1 MHSKQALIPFVV
13 LLITSL
19 AGVYYKNV
27 NSSGASQENCDL
39 SLGKC
44 TFVYGDDE
52 ISVNFLSPIVTEEEV
67 LLSVELPPNVKL
79 TEAWIEGLNMFM
91 GKTPVIEEAG
101 RYVTFLGSCNLDTMH
116 WQLNMKVEDKNGQV
130 TSYSAVFSTS
140 RN

>member
-1 MHSKQALIPFVV
+1 MYSKQALILFLA
-13 LLITSL
+13 LLAISL

-67 LLSVELPPNVKL
+67 LLSLELPPNVKL

-101 RYVTFLGSCNLDTMH
+101 RYVTFLGSCNLDTMQ

-130 TSYSAVFSTS
+130 TSYSAVFYTS
-140 RN
+140 SE

>member
-1 MHSKQALIPFVV
+1 MYSKQSLILFVALLVISF
-13 LLITSL
+13 

-27 NSSGASQENCDL
+27 NNSGASQENCDL
-39 SLGKC
+39 NLGKC
-44 TFVYGDDE
+44 TFVYGDNK

-67 LLSVELPPNVKL
+67 LLSLELPPNVKL

-101 RYVTFLGSCNLDTMH
+101 HYVTFLGSCNLDKMH

-130 TSYSAVFSTS
+130 SSYSAVFYTS
-140 RN
+140 RE

>member
-1 MHSKQALIPFVV
+1 MYSKQALILFVA
-13 LLITSL
+13 LLAISL

-27 NSSGASQENCDL
+27 NSSGASQEDCDL
-39 SLGKC
+39 NLGKC

-67 LLSVELPPNVKL
+67 LLSLELPPNVKL

-101 RYVTFLGSCNLDTMH
+101 RYVTFLGSCNLDTMQ

-130 TSYSAVFSTS
+130 TSYSAVFYTS
-140 RN
+140 SE

>member
-1 MHSKQALIPFVV
+1 MYSKQALILFVA
-13 LLITSL
+13 LLAISL

-27 NSSGASQENCDL
+27 NSSGASQDKCDL
-39 SLGKC
+39 NLGKC

-67 LLSVELPPNVKL
+67 LLRLELPPNVKL

-101 RYVTFLGSCNLDTMH
+101 RYVTFLGSCNLETMH
-116 WQLNMKVEDKNGQV
+116 WQLTIKVIDKNGQV
-130 TSYSAVFSTS
+130 NSYSAVFYTS
-140 RN
+140 SE